1 MRRPPAQ
8 LCPLLHLRAAPLA
21 WVAPH
26 PACMPFAPPPFT
38 AGVAL
43 PIILCPRPSCAVPFC
58 LVRPPCVALPLC
70 APPSFLRFWH
80 ACKWVCGGGGAPK
93 WRGETCSLGGGA
105 CPQMGGGG
113 HHPLCLPGMHAKW
126 EGVRMAGSA

>member
-43 PIILCPRPSCAVPFC
+43 PIILCPRPSYAVPFC
-58 LVRPPCVALPLC
+58 LVLPLSVGLLACDTPFVALPLC
-70 APPSFLRFWH
+70 ARSSSLRFWP
-80 ACKWVCGGGGAPK
+80 ACKWVCAGGRATK

-105 CPQMGGGG
+105 CPQMGG
-113 HHPLCLPGMHAKW
+113 
-126 EGVRMAGSA
+126 